1 METIKAL
8 QTKNF
13 IADMIKK
20 EIIKGVMKEG
30 EELTQEELAS
40 KLGVSRMPVREALQL
55 LEQDGFVTRLNNRH
69 IKVNGVDKTTVL
81 RNIRILSAFEK
92 ETAAMLIEENK
103 DISKLAEAAKMYKA
117 SIGKDIA
124 DICEQDLNFHESLS
138 KSMEDEY
145 LRNMHSKLID
155 TFFSYLIRK
164 FNIDFGLT
172 AAKASE
178 IAACIQEKDSDNMM
192 QSIDEYYK
200 MIADAKM
207 R

>member
-20 EIIKGVMKEG
+20 EILKGVMKEG

-40 KLGVSRMPVREALQL
+40 MLGVSRMPVREALQL

-69 IKVNGVDKTTVL
+69 IKVNGVDEATVL
-81 RNIRILSAFEK
+81 RNIRMLSVFEK
-92 ETAAMLIEENK
+92 ETAAMLIEDNK
-103 DISKLAEAAKMYKA
+103 DISKLAEAVKMYKSA
-117 SIGKDIA
+117 IGKNA
-124 DICEQDLNFHESLS
+124 EDICERDLIFHESLS
-138 KSMEDEY
+138 RCIEDEY
-145 LRNMHSKLID
+145 LKNMHSKLIN

-164 FNIDFGLT
+164 LNIDFGLT

-178 IAACIQEKDSDNMM
+178 ISACIQEKDIDKMR
-192 QSIDEYYK
+192 QSIDEYYR
-200 MIADAKM
+200 MIAEAKM